1 MWNQLPVSRLRD
13 LTYLG
18 AVEAMASRAE
28 IYRARA
34 GECQATA
41 EATTDPNVKAAYLD
55 LAQRYRDLARQ
66 VDTLERKLPKPPN

>member
-1 MWNQLPVSRLRD
+1 
-13 LTYLG
+13 
-18 AVEAMASRAE
+18 MASRAE

-34 GECQATA
+34 GECEATA

-66 VDTLERKLPKPPN
+66 VDTLERKPPKPSN